1 MDNGIYIAMS
11 RQLALFRDMEVTA
24 NNLANANSTGFS
36 SEHVL
41 FTSFMGQ
48 DVNQKVANPM
58 AFAHDIATYRNTTPG
73 PIQKTGNELDVAI
86 NGNGYFMVDTPLGVR
101 YTRGGSFQIDGGGQL
116 VNGSGYPVLDASN
129 QRIVFPENVTVIEI
143 GSAGNLKVNGDD
155 FGSIGVVR
163 FDNEQLLEAAGNGLF
178 KTELVPQPT
187 LEVPV
192 IQGALENSNVQPV
205 LELTRMMKVG
215 RSVSGTAKFMEVIN
229 DLQRK
234 TSNTWAQQG

>member
-1 MDNGIYIAMS
+1 MDNGIYITMS

-24 NNLANANSTGFS
+24 NNLANANSNGFN
-36 SEHVL
+36 SEHIL
-41 FTSFMGQ
+41 FTSFLSQ
-48 DVNQKVANPM
+48 DVNQGAPNPM
-58 AFAHDIATYRNTTPG
+58 AFAHDIATYRNTTG
-73 PIQKTGNELDVAI
+73 GTIQKTGNELDVAI
-86 NGNGYFMVDTPLGVR
+86 NGNAYFMVETPLGTR
-101 YTRGGSFQIDGGGQL
+101 YTRAGNFQIDGGGQL
-116 VNGSGYPVLDASN
+116 INGNGYPVLDASN
-129 QRIVFPENVTVIEI
+129 QRIVFPDNVNSIEI
-143 GSAGNLKVNGDD
+143 GSIGNIKVNGDD

-163 FDNEQLLEAAGNGLF
+163 FDNEQLLEQAGNGLF

-205 LELTRMMKVG
+205 LELTHMLQVG
-215 RSVSGTAKFMEVIN
+215 RSVANTAKFIEAVY

>member
-1 MDNGIYIAMS
+1 MS

-41 FTSFMGQ
+41 FTSFLNQ
-48 DVNQKVANPM
+48 DINQRVANPM

-73 PIQKTGNELDVAI
+73 PIQQTGNELDAAI
-86 NGNGYFMVDTPLGVR
+86 NGNAYFMVETPLGVR
-101 YTRGGSFQIDGGGQL
+101 YTRAGNFQIDGGGQL
-116 VNGSGYPVLDASN
+116 VNGNGYPVLDASN
-129 QRIVFPENVTVIEI
+129 QRIVFPDNVSTIEI

-163 FDNEQLLEAAGNGLF
+163 FDNEQLLEEAGNGLL
-178 KTELVPQPT
+178 KSDVVPQPT

-192 IQGALENSNVQPV
+192 IQGAIENSNVQPV
-205 LELTRMMKVG
+205 LALTHMMEVG
-215 RSVSGTAKFMEVIN
+215 RSVASTAKFIEAVY

-234 TSNTWAQQG
+234 TANAWAQQG